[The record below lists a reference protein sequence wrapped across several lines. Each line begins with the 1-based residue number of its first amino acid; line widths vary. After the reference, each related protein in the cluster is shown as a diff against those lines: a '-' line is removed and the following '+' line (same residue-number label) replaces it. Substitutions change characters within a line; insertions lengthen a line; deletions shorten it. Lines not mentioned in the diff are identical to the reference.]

1 MPGIQTQL
9 GQDKAKDKC
18 VNLDLSIDPLTGEC
32 LASKTETAILANINE
47 DSDVLDET
55 NNNKN
60 DKDNDIKT
68 TCVGNLLSVSSN
80 GNTIGK
86 VIIRKL
92 SSDEDLGNSS
102 SRRSSRSSRRRSSHL
117 ADIQE
122 QFIPDEK
129 ILEVRIDPLTGE
141 VQTVEVCRSKCTPT
155 QNSPNSSSCQEKTIP
170 VRSTQIKESE
180 SLNKPLDFDQE
191 KRRKLSVEITKVMS
205 SIKTSGEQQDD
216 GIGSLPNTPTD
227 IFLDRPPRLSVPQ
240 VDDGLSFSSSEE
252 SFDRFGQLQRE
263 QRETSTG
270 TSCSGGM
277 NQYQTTSLDGEYG
290 TDSVCSWDESSS
302 LAQDDDGDDLQSR
315 PSSAQPTV
323 STSTLTVAITGSGNL
338 SSTSTSSSTSALCG
352 NNNNTNQANRT
363 CTGAF
368 SRAMERFTNAN
379 QSIPPCITAP
389 SSSNSDNVV
398 NNSMENKESDSDK
411 NGSSE
416 TYNNSVMRR
425 QSSPMVRPSS
435 S

>member
-86 VIIRKL
+86 VTIRKL

-129 ILEVRIDPLTGE
+129 ILEVE
-141 VQTVEVCRSKCTPT
+141 
-155 QNSPNSSSCQEKTIP
+155 
-170 VRSTQIKESE
+170 
-180 SLNKPLDFDQE
+180 
-191 KRRKLSVEITKVMS
+191 
-205 SIKTSGEQQDD
+205 
-216 GIGSLPNTPTD
+216 
-227 IFLDRPPRLSVPQ
+227 
-240 VDDGLSFSSSEE
+240 
-252 SFDRFGQLQRE
+252 
-263 QRETSTG
+263 
-270 TSCSGGM
+270 
-277 NQYQTTSLDGEYG
+277 
-290 TDSVCSWDESSS
+290 
-302 LAQDDDGDDLQSR
+302 
-315 PSSAQPTV
+315 
-323 STSTLTVAITGSGNL
+323 
-338 SSTSTSSSTSALCG
+338 
-352 NNNNTNQANRT
+352 
-363 CTGAF
+363 
-368 SRAMERFTNAN
+368 
-379 QSIPPCITAP
+379 
-389 SSSNSDNVV
+389 
-398 NNSMENKESDSDK
+398 
-411 NGSSE
+411 
-416 TYNNSVMRR
+416 
-425 QSSPMVRPSS
+425 
-435 S
+435 